1 MRLIALCPRSGRT
14 GPDLLPLPDPVAV
27 DPDALSGQG
36 DWTQARLRSAEA
48 LWGEG
53 YLFPGGAGEVRRLAM
68 TLRLSA
74 SSSLLLLGMGSG
86 GPTLTLAGEL
96 GVWVQGCE
104 SDPYL
109 AAVAARRI
117 QRAGVALAKR
127 ASAERWN
134 PALPDFGRR
143 RFDHAVT
150 LDALRAAR
158 PDDVLAALAQAVKP
172 GGQIALME
180 TVAPALLDRSDPAV
194 AAWLRLER
202 RDSGP
207 PDPASVAR
215 TLERLGLA
223 LHGAEDI
230 SARHMRQAVR
240 GWRRRLRDLQAEHP
254 DAARAAVL
262 VEEAELWLRRVRLM
276 RAGQIRMMLWL
287 VSERGRAG

>member
-1 MRLIALCPRSGRT
+1 MLLMALRHRLGRT
-14 GPDLLPLPDPVAV
+14 RPDLPPPPDPAV
-27 DPDALSGQG
+27 MDPDALSGEG
-36 DWTQARLRSAEA
+36 DWTRPRLRLAEA
-48 LWGEG
+48 LWGDG
-53 YLFPGGAGEVRRLAM
+53 FLFPGGAGELRRLAVP
-68 TLRLSA
+68 LRLSA

-96 GVWVQGCE
+96 GVWVHGCE

-127 ASAERWN
+127 ATAERWQ
-134 PALPDFGRR
+134 PDRPDFGRR
-143 RFDHAVT
+143 GFDHAMT
-150 LDALRAAR
+150 LDALRGER
-158 PDDVLAALAQAVKP
+158 WEDTLAALAQAVKP
-172 GGQIALME
+172 GGQIAMVE
-180 TVAPALLDRSDPAV
+180 TVAPTPLDRSDPAV

-202 RDSGP
+202 REVGL
-207 PDPASVAR
+207 PDPAQVAQ

-230 SARHMRQAVR
+230 SVRHMRQAVR

-262 VEEAELWLRRVRLM
+262 VAEAELWLRRVRLM
-276 RAGQIRMMLWL
+276 RAGRIRMMHWL
-287 VSERGRAG
+287 AAAPGRPT